1 MTLYEV
7 WYHDA
12 WRSTASYGRQTIQ
25 TSVEALTDWL
35 MSHKDDW
42 YDDETP
48 IDDVVDQAIDKE
60 FTYMTVTTIVVGDD
74 GHVTYDSR

>member
-35 MSHKDDW
+35 MSHQAEW
-42 YDDETP
+42 YDNETP
-48 IDDVVDQAIDKE
+48 IDAIVDQAIDQK
-60 FTYMTVTTIVVGDD
+60 FTHMTVTEIVIDDD
-74 GHVTYDSR
+74 GHVTYDNP

>member
-12 WRSTASYGRQTIQ
+12 FRSTASYGRQTIQ

-35 MSHKDDW
+35 MSHKAEW
-42 YDDETP
+42 YDENETP
-48 IDDVVDQAIDKE
+48 IDYVVDQAIDQK
-60 FTYMTVTTIVVGDD
+60 FTYMTVTTIVIDD
-74 GHVTYDSR
+74 NGHVTYDR

>member
-25 TSVEALTDWL
+25 SSVEALTDWL
-35 MSHKDDW
+35 MSHQVEW
-42 YDDETP
+42 YDNETP
-48 IDDVVDQAIDKE
+48 IDYVADQAIDQK
-60 FTYMTVTTIVVGDD
+60 FTYMTVTTIVIDD
-74 GHVTYDSR
+74 NGHVTYDR

>member
-12 WRSTASYGRQTIQ
+12 FRSTASYGRQTIQ
-25 TSVEALTDWL
+25 TSVEVLTDWL
-35 MSHKDDW
+35 LSHKAEW

-48 IDDVVDQAIDKE
+48 IEDIVDQAIDQK
-60 FTYMTVTTIVVGDD
+60 FTHMTVTEIVVDDD
-74 GHVTYDSR
+74 GHVTYDAR

>member
-12 WRSTASYGRQTIQ
+12 FRSTTSYGRQTIQ

-35 MSHKDDW
+35 MSHQAEW
-42 YDDETP
+42 YDNETP
-48 IDDVVDQAIDKE
+48 IDYIVDQAIDQK
-60 FTYMTVTTIVVGDD
+60 FTYMTVTTIVIDDD
-74 GHVTYDSR
+74 GHVTYDR